1 MSGKRILEEGYVGQ
15 MLWSHLSSMK
25 GSLNE
30 SMLSRFHDQQKDP
43 QASPESL
50 GSAESTKNQSELFS
64 NYSAN
69 LIKIY

>member
-30 SMLSRFHDQQKDP
+30 SMLSRFHP

-50 GSAESTKNQSELFS
+50 GSAESTKIRVNFFQT
-64 NYSAN
+64 
-69 LIKIY
+69 IQPTW